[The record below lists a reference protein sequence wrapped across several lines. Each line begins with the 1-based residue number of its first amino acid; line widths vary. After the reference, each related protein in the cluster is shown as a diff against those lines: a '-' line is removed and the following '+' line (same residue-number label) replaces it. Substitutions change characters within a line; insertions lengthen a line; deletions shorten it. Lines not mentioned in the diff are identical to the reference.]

1 MESILLFQMTV
12 PMIIGLVILVVSI
25 AALIVLY
32 FLGKKMQKKQA
43 EQDAYLAAN
52 KQTVSMLVIDKKKVK
67 FKDAGFPQ
75 SVIDQAP
82 KMSRGMKVPVVKA
95 KIGPQI
101 MMFIADEKIFDQI
114 PVKKEV
120 KAVISGMYIQ
130 GVKNLHG
137 KVDLPPAKKK
147 NWFKRTVENLQ
158 EKAGAKPLS
167 KKK

>member
-1 MESILLFQMTV
+1 MQTLILFQLTV
-12 PMIIGLVILVVSI
+12 PWIITIVLLVLMI
-25 AALIVLY
+25 AATVVLY

-101 MMFIADEKIFDQI
+101 MTFIADEKIFDSI

-130 GVKNLHG
+130 GVKNIHG
-137 KVDLPPAKKK
+137 KVELPPPKKK
-147 NWFKRTVENLQ
+147 NIFQKAVDKLQ
-158 EKAGAKPLS
+158 EKAGAKPL
-167 KKK
+167 K